1 MSAIAA
7 GIDPLPD
14 GTEQLPPT
22 VIARKRRWFRRLP
35 GKAKVGAAILAV
47 FILVAIIGPTIA
59 PFDPTAT
66 TPGQALPL
74 GAERHPPARHHRHR
88 PGRALPAARRH
99 ALDGRARAAHRSDR
113 DVLSVVIGM
122 SAGFLGGASDEG
134 LSLLANVFLVLPAL
148 PLLVVILG
156 YLPHSG
162 ELPTA
167 IVLSALGWPWGA
179 RVIRAQTLSLR
190 NRDYV
195 AAARE
200 SGERTWRIILFEIF
214 PNEIGLIAASFVGTV
229 LYAIL
234 TSVALAFLG
243 VADLSK
249 WSFGTMLYWAQNG
262 NAVQLNAWW
271 WYAPPGIC
279 VALLGM
285 SLVLLNFGLD
295 ELGNPRLRA
304 AGRAADRAPHV
315 AAVRPD
321 AGPARSATGDSVSA
335 VTEPGARPHRRGGRR
350 DTRARARHP
359 RPVDR
364 LSIGRR
370 RRPRGARRVARAGA
384 GRGRRPRRRERL
396 RQVDARVRVDPAAA
410 PAGGDHRRQRHLPR
424 PPRRPGGVDVLAA
437 KPGQLRALRWREI
450 AIVFQS
456 AMNSLNPVLRVSD
469 QLLDAV
475 GAHLQLTDEQ
485 RHDRI
490 VELIEMVGI
499 PARG

>member
-1 MSAIAA
+1 M
-7 GIDPLPD
+7 
-14 GTEQLPPT
+14 
-22 VIARKRRWFRRLP
+22 IARKRGWLRRLP

-47 FILVAIIGPTIA
+47 FLLSRSSARRSPRLTRPRPPPVRRSRSA
-59 PFDPTAT
+59 PNVTHLLGTTAT
-66 TPGQALPL
+66 GQDVLSQLLVGTRSTVVL
-74 GAERHPPARHHRHR
+74 GLLTGLIATI
-88 PGRALPAARRH
+88 
-99 ALDGRARAAHRSDR
+99 
-113 DVLSVVIGM
+113 LSVVIGM

-214 PNEIGLIAASFVGTV
+214 PNEVGLIAASFVGTV

-243 VADLSK
+243 VADLSQ
-249 WSFGTMLYWAQNG
+249 WSYGTMLYWAQNG

-285 SLVLLNFGLD
+285 SMVLLNFGLD

-304 AGRAADRAPHV
+304 AGAAADRAPHV
-315 AAVRPD
+315 AAFRPD
-321 AGPARSATGDSVSA
+321 AGAARPATGDGVST
-335 VTEPGARPHRRGGRR
+335 VTEPGADRTREAALETRQPVLDIRDLSIAYRSEAGDVRAVRDVSLALAPGEIVGLAGESGCGKSTLAYGSIRLLRPPAVITGGSVTYHGRR
-350 DTRARARHP
+350 
-359 RPVDR
+359 V
-364 LSIGRR
+364 GRR
-370 RRPRGARRVARAGA
+370 RRRRPCGKARTSSARSAGARSRSCSRAR
-384 GRGRRPRRRERL
+384 
-396 RQVDARVRVDPAAA
+396 
-410 PAGGDHRRQRHLPR
+410 
-424 PPRRPGGVDVLAA
+424 
-437 KPGQLRALRWREI
+437 
-450 AIVFQS
+450 
-456 AMNSLNPVLRVSD
+456 
-469 QLLDAV
+469 
-475 GAHLQLTDEQ
+475 
-485 RHDRI
+485 
-490 VELIEMVGI
+490 
-499 PARG
+499 

>member
-1 MSAIAA
+1 MSALAEPLDPVPGGAPELA
-7 GIDPLPD
+7 G
-14 GTEQLPPT
+14 TA
-22 VIARKRRWFRRLP
+22 IARRQGRLRRLP
-35 GKAKVGAAILAV
+35 AKAKLGAAILAV

-59 PFDPTAT
+59 PFDPSAT

-74 GAERHPPARHHRHR
+74 APTATHLLGTTAT
-88 PGRALPAARRH
+88 GQDVLSQ
-99 ALDGRARAAHRSDR
+99 LLVGTRST
-113 DVLSVVIGM
+113 VVLGLLTGVIATILSVVIGM
-122 SAGFLGGASDEG
+122 SAGFLGGVSDEG

-200 SGERTWRIILFEIF
+200 SGERSWRIILFEIL

-243 VADLSK
+243 VADLSQ
-249 WSFGTMLYWAQNG
+249 WSYGTMLYWAQNG

-285 SLVLLNFGLD
+285 SMVLLNFGLD

-304 AGRAADRAPHV
+304 AGS
-315 AAVRPD
+315 VR
-321 AGPARSATGDSVSA
+321 
-335 VTEPGARPHRRGGRR
+335 
-350 DTRARARHP
+350 
-359 RPVDR
+359 
-364 LSIGRR
+364 IGRR
-370 RRPRGARRVARAGA
+370 TWRPS
-384 GRGRRPRRRERL
+384 
-396 RQVDARVRVDPAAA
+396 DPT
-410 PAGGDHRRQRHLPR
+410 
-424 PPRRPGGVDVLAA
+424 
-437 KPGQLRALRWREI
+437 
-450 AIVFQS
+450 
-456 AMNSLNPVLRVSD
+456 PVLR
-469 QLLDAV
+469 
-475 GAHLQLTDEQ
+475 DEQ
-485 RHDRI
+485 R
-490 VELIEMVGI
+490 G
-499 PARG
+499 PA